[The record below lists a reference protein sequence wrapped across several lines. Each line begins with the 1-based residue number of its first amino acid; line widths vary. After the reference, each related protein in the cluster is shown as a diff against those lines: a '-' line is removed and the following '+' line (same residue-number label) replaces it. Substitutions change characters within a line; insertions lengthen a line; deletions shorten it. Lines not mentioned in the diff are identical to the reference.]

1 MRKKIGTFLMIIGVL
16 LVLGALG
23 LLVYN
28 RQEAAKA
35 QKNTEQLLPRI
46 LAEIESK
53 KQEKAE
59 TEGVEEVPELPQ
71 AWEEFM
77 DKEPAE
83 MPEVELDGQKYIGY
97 LSIPSLQLD
106 LPVMSDWSYKQLK
119 QAPCRYSGNVSQDN
133 LVVMAHNY
141 EYHFGGLKDLSQG
154 ENIFFTDMN
163 GEITIYEVVARDILN
178 PVAIEE
184 VTENNYDLTL
194 FTCTYGGQSR
204 VTVYC
209 NRAKGN

>member
-28 RQEAAKA
+28 RQEAVKA

-53 KQEKAE
+53 KQEKEE
-59 TEGVEEVPELPQ
+59 TEEVEEVPELPQ

-77 DKEPAE
+77 DKEPEE
-83 MPEVELDGQKYIGY
+83 MPVVELDGQKYIGY

-106 LPVMSDWSYKQLK
+106 LPVMSDWSYQQLK

>member
-77 DKEPAE
+77 DKEPEE
-83 MPEVELDGQKYIGY
+83 MPVVELDGQKYIGY

-119 QAPCRYSGNVSQDN
+119 QAPCRYTGNVSQDN

>member
-59 TEGVEEVPELPQ
+59 TEDVEEVPELPQ

-77 DKEPAE
+77 DKEPEE
-83 MPEVELDGQKYIGY
+83 MPVVELDGQKYIGY

-119 QAPCRYSGNVSQDN
+119 QAPCRYTGNVSQDN